1 MLVVHQSMRISN
13 AFLSRF
19 RYALVRYKDE
29 VPDMLFYDENIGI
42 SFNLNLAKRKN

>member
-1 MLVVHQSMRISN
+1 MLVLHQSMRISN

-29 VPDMLFYDENIGI
+29 VPDVLFYDENIGI